1 MDKRWVNKPH
11 PPIDLV
17 AKLIEEISVSRP
29 IASILS
35 KRGIQNFDAAKSF
48 FRPSVDQL
56 LNPFEMLNMANAVE
70 RVQQAIAHGE
80 NILVYGDYDVDGT
93 TAVALMYQYLT
104 ETYEQVGYYIPDR
117 YSEGYG
123 ISRQGV
129 DFAIDNS
136 FSLVIALD
144 CGIKAIEQ
152 IAYAK
157 ENGVD
162 FIVCDHHTPGDT
174 VPDAIILNPKQKNCH
189 YPFKELSGCGVGF
202 KLVQALAQVTEQPF
216 NDLLPLLDLV
226 VVSIGADMVSV
237 LGENRTLAYLGLE
250 VLKSNPRIGFSELL
264 RLANNQAPLN
274 ISAVVFSIAPRI
286 NAAGR
291 IASGNKAVELL
302 LAKTW
307 DEVEIISK
315 EINAHNE
322 TRKGLDK
329 TITEEALNQID
340 EDNWL
345 LNAKSTVV
353 FNANWHK
360 GVVGIVASRL
370 IENHYRPTVV
380 LTESQGELV
389 GSARSVK
396 GFNVYD
402 AIESCSDLLSRFGGH
417 AYAAGLSLPKEN
429 LAPFKMRF
437 NAYVEQ
443 HITKDQLTPEIEID
457 ETIDFRD
464 IFGSQIGGIP
474 KFYRVLKQLAP
485 FGPDNLN
492 PVFKTTDV
500 CDSGYAKVLKEEHLK
515 LELYQK
521 EYPEIRIPAIGF
533 GMGHLYAAIKEKSFD
548 IVYAIAENTWQG
560 RTQLQ
565 LMIKDIRFH

>member
-1 MDKRWVNKPH
+1 MK
-11 PPIDLV
+11 I
-17 AKLIEEISVSRP
+17 IGY
-29 IASILS
+29 SI
-35 KRGIQNFDAAKSF
+35 
-48 FRPSVDQL
+48 
-56 LNPFEMLNMANAVE
+56 
-70 RVQQAIAHGE
+70 
-80 NILVYGDYDVDGT
+80 
-93 TAVALMYQYLT
+93 
-104 ETYEQVGYYIPDR
+104 
-117 YSEGYG
+117 
-123 ISRQGV
+123 
-129 DFAIDNS
+129 
-136 FSLVIALD
+136 
-144 CGIKAIEQ
+144 
-152 IAYAK
+152 
-157 ENGVD
+157 
-162 FIVCDHHTPGDT
+162 
-174 VPDAIILNPKQKNCH
+174 
-189 YPFKELSGCGVGF
+189 
-202 KLVQALAQVTEQPF
+202 
-216 NDLLPLLDLV
+216 
-226 VVSIGADMVSV
+226 
-237 LGENRTLAYLGLE
+237 
-250 VLKSNPRIGFSELL
+250 
-264 RLANNQAPLN
+264 
-274 ISAVVFSIAPRI
+274 
-286 NAAGR
+286 
-291 IASGNKAVELL
+291 
-302 LAKTW
+302 
-307 DEVEIISK
+307 
-315 EINAHNE
+315 
-322 TRKGLDK
+322 
-329 TITEEALNQID
+329 
-340 EDNWL
+340 
-345 LNAKSTVV
+345 VV

-464 IFGSQIGGIP
+464 IFASQIGGIP

-548 IVYAIAENTWQG
+548 IVYAIAEITWQG

>member
-1 MDKRWVNKPH
+1 MEKRWVNKPH
-11 PPIDLV
+11 PSIDIV
-17 AKLIEEISVSRP
+17 ARLIEEISVSRP
-29 IASILS
+29 IASILAQ
-35 KRGIQNFDAAKSF
+35 RGVRDFEAAKSF

-56 LNPFEMLNMANAVE
+56 HDPFLMLNMAEAVNRIHE
-70 RVQQAIAHGE
+70 AIANSE

-93 TAVALMYQYLT
+93 TAVALVFQYLT
-104 ETYEQVGYYIPDR
+104 QEYEQVGYYIPDR
-117 YSEGYG
+117 YAEGYG

-152 IAYAK
+152 IDYAK

-162 FIVCDHHTPGDT
+162 FIVCDHHTPAE
-174 VPDAIILNPKQKNCH
+174 VLPNAIILNPKQEDCP
-189 YPFKELSGCGVGF
+189 YPFRELSGCGVGF
-202 KLVQALAQVTEQPF
+202 KLVQGLSQIAEREF
-216 NDLLPLLDLV
+216 DELLPLLDLV

-237 LGENRTLAYLGLE
+237 LGENRVLAYLGLE
-250 VLKSNPRIGFSELL
+250 VLKLNPRIGFSELL
-264 RLANNQAPLN
+264 RLSQNQAPLN
-274 ISAVVFSIAPRI
+274 ISTVVFSIAPRI

-302 LAKTW
+302 LAQSW
-307 DEVEIISK
+307 DEVESISK

-329 TITEEALNQID
+329 SITEEALQQIEKD
-340 EDNWL
+340 EWL

-353 FNANWHK
+353 YNAEWHK

-370 IENHYRPTVV
+370 IESHYRPTVV

-402 AIESCSDLLSRFGGH
+402 AIAASADLLTRFGGH
-417 AYAAGLSLPKEN
+417 AYAAGLSLPKDN
-429 LAPFKMRF
+429 LTAFKMRF
-437 NAYVEQ
+437 NAYVEE
-443 HITKDQLTPEIEID
+443 HITKEQLTPEVEID
-457 ETIDFRD
+457 ADIEFRD

-474 KFYRVLKQLAP
+474 KFYRVLKQIAP
-485 FGPDNLN
+485 FGPENLN
-492 PVFKTTDV
+492 PVFKTTQVYDA
-500 CDSGYAKVLKEEHLK
+500 GYAKVLKDEHLK
-515 LELYQK
+515 MQVYQK
-521 EYPEIRIPAIGF
+521 EYPEIRIDAIGF
-533 GMGHLYAAIKEKSFD
+533 GMAHLYKEIKDQPFD
-548 IVYAIAENTWQG
+548 LVYSIAENTWQG

-565 LMIKDIRFH
+565 LMIKDIRLR